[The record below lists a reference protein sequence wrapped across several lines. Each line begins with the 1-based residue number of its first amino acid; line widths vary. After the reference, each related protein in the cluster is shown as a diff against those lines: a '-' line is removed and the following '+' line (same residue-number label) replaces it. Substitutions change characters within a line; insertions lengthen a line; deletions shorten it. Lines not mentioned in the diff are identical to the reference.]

1 MTLFFELLQVA
12 LGTREELSRVP
23 SAAEWGRLFEE
34 AERQAVA
41 GVVFPVIEELSRCGQ
56 KPSLEILYEWI
67 GLAEQLRQQNKVV
80 NQTAVKLSASLKN
93 DGFECCILKGQGNA
107 LLYPNPLGRQS
118 GDIDVWVNPKCH
130 VDSVI
135 RYAKGKEPDGIAMY
149 HHVDYGT
156 INGVEVEMHYRPS
169 FMSNP
174 LHNRRL
180 QRWFVT
186 HAGEQF
192 LHEVELPEGAGRV
205 CVPTP
210 EFNVVFQLSHVYNH
224 LLHEGIGLRQ
234 IVDYFFLLRR
244 EGEKDERREGLEKT
258 LRYLGLEKIAG
269 AVMWVLNEVLG
280 LEEKYLIAPKDER
293 RGRLLLTEIMKGG
306 NFGLYDAENQRAK
319 SAVKKNI
326 QRIKRDLR
334 LVWYFPSECLWEP
347 VFRIYHFFWRMKH
360 N

>member
-1 MTLFFELLQVA
+1 MTLFFELLQMA
-12 LGTREELSRVP
+12 LGTREKLSRVP
-23 SAAEWGRLFEE
+23 SAAEWGSLFDE

-41 GVVFPVIEELSRCGQ
+41 GVVFPVIEELSRCGH
-56 KPSLEILYEWI
+56 KPPLEILYEWI
-67 GLAEQLRQQNKVV
+67 GLAEQLKQQNKVV
-80 NQTAVKLSASLKN
+80 NQAAVKLSASLKK
-93 DGFECCILKGQGNA
+93 DGFETCILKGQGNA
-107 LLYPNPLGRQS
+107 TLYPNPLLRNP
-118 GDIDVWVNPKCH
+118 GDIDLLVSKKPIGEVIEYVRGMNPEG
-130 VDSVI
+130 
-135 RYAKGKEPDGIAMY
+135 RALY
-149 HHVDYGT
+149 HHIELGEV
-156 INGVEVEMHYRPS
+156 NGVEVEVHYRPS
-169 FMSNP
+169 YMFYP
-174 LHNRRL
+174 VHNRRL
-180 QRWFVT
+180 QRWFVNHT
-186 HAGEQF
+186 GEQL

-224 LLHEGIGLRQ
+224 FLHEGIGLRQ

-280 LEEKYLIAPKDER
+280 LEEKYLIAPKDEK
-293 RGRLLLTEIMKGG
+293 RGKALLVEIMKGG
-306 NFGLYDAENQRAK
+306 NFGFYDAENLRAN

-334 LVWYFPSECLWEP
+334 LVRYFPSECLWEP
-347 VFRIYHFFWRMKH
+347 AFRIYHFFWRMKY